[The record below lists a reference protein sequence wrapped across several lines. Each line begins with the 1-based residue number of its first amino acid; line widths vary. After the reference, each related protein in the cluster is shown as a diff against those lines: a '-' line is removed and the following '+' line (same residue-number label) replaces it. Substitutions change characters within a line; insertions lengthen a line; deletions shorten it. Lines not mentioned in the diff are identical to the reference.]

1 MHSIQQCGG
10 DKNRVINM
18 MKTDE
23 ILSIN
28 DLHVSFRTYSGIV
41 KAVRGVNFNLNRGE
55 TIAIVGESGSGNQ

>member
-1 MHSIQQCGG
+1 MHSIQQCG